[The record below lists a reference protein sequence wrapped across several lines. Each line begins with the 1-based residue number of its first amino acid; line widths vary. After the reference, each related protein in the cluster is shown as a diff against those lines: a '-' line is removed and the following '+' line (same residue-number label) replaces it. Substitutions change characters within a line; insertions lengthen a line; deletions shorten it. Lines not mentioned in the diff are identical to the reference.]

1 MRFEPGCSL
10 LHIRIYSPDRC
21 GNIGQGLFRDRKFV
35 ILWRPPNELA
45 THGDAAK
52 QAEFYQREVTMDE
65 KKFKEELD
73 NWILVVLIGLLHKG
87 NTTHRIRKAD

>member
-21 GNIGQGLFRDRKFV
+21 GNIGWGLFCDREFV

-45 THGDAAK
+45 THGDVIHKFTIEYDADGEITCNDAW
-52 QAEFYQREVTMDE
+52 DE
-65 KKFKEELD
+65 LSDQEKEQLNKLSFTNE
-73 NWILVVLIGLLHKG
+73 
-87 NTTHRIRKAD
+87 R

>member
-45 THGDAAK
+45 THGD
-52 QAEFYQREVTMDE
+52 VM
-65 KKFKEELD
+65 
-73 NWILVVLIGLLHKG
+73 I
-87 NTTHRIRKAD
+87 